1 MFVISGYK
9 TVFNNSSYLDYFSWI
24 LVVGLIASFHSFLF
38 CTGRL
43 LYAISRDG
51 LFPSPLSR
59 VQRHFKTPYIALITG
74 SLMSYAIT
82 IILYYVIDDADD
94 LGSVMIN
101 LALLG
106 DVLFIVSQIREDVGR
121 IDDSSQFRKSDNSS
135 QAAIRP
141 KRQFVPSGNS
151 FHFQKATFRPICK
164 KRQFVP
170 KFLIDQLLNNLLK
183 IEITKLNK

>member
-1 MFVISGYK
+1 MFIISGYK
-9 TVFNNSSYLDYFSWI
+9 TVFNNSSYLDYFSWV

-94 LGSVMIN
+94 LASVMIN

-121 IDDSSQFRKSDNSS
+121 IDDSSQ
-135 QAAIRP
+135 IRP

-151 FHFQKATFRPICK
+151 SQATIRP

-170 KFLIDQLLNNLLK
+170 SGSSSQAAIRSIFKRRHFVPFVKSDNSFQNF
-183 IEITKLNK
+183 